1 MMRRPPRSTRSDTL
15 VPYPTRFRSDVNFDI
30 GFIANDYDDSRFDSR
45 VDLIFGGE
53 AIWYVTPRTTLF
65 GRASRRD
72 LATSTS
78 SASSKTQTAAEF
90 EVQQELQRDLLLGG
104 RLQYINDDFQ
114 NNDRTNDRAIASL
127 RSEEHTSELPALMR
141 ISYAV

>member
-1 MMRRPPRSTRSDTL
+1 MRISDWS
-15 VPYPTRFRSDVNFDI
+15 SDVC
-30 GFIANDYDDSRFDSR
+30 SS
-45 VDLIFGGE
+45 DL
-53 AIWYVTPRTTLF
+53 
-65 GRASRRD
+65 SRRD

-114 NNDRTNDRAIASL
+114 DNDRTDDRAIASL
-127 RSEEHTSELPALMR
+127 SLEYLLNRNFYLLADYRHEERWSNQEGEDFSRTLGTGGFRARL
-141 ISYAV
+141 